1 MLSFF
6 CSVIIIYK
14 DIERL
19 RVLEI
24 ILNGLKETSEF
35 GIKLGSLLKPGDVV
49 CLNGDL
55 GAGKTTLTK
64 SIGIGLG
71 VDDYI
76 TSPTFSLINEYV
88 GRMPV
93 YHFDVYRLENA
104 DELYDLG
111 FDEYFY
117 GRGVSIIEWAD
128 RIENLLPE
136 ERIVLD
142 IGKTEDI
149 DERRINIEVFGNRY
163 KEILEELDI
172 N

>member
-1 MLSFF
+1 MEIVL
-6 CSVIIIYK
+6 K
-14 DIERL
+14 GL
-19 RVLEI
+19 R
-24 ILNGLKETSEF
+24 ETKEF
-35 GIKLGSLLKPGDVV
+35 GIRFGKLLKAGDVV

-76 TSPTFSLINEYV
+76 TSPSFALINEYT
-88 GRMPV
+88 GRIPL
-93 YHFDVYRLENA
+93 YHFDVYRLDNVE
-104 DELYDLG
+104 ELYDLG

-117 GRGVSIIEWAD
+117 GRGVSIIEWAEK
-128 RIENLLPE
+128 IKILLPE

-142 IGKTEDI
+142 INQGIDI
-149 DERRINIEVFGNRY
+149 SERRINITSYGNRY
-163 KEILEELDI
+163 EDIIKELVS